1 MQLQSRYAA
10 RMKDSP
16 GFMISEVASLAKKG
30 TKDVNMKEHDEQW
43 DTTKNRLREGA

>member
-16 GFMISEVASLAKKG
+16 GFMVSEVASLAKEAQK
-30 TKDVNMKEHDEQW
+30 T
-43 DTTKNRLREGA
+43 